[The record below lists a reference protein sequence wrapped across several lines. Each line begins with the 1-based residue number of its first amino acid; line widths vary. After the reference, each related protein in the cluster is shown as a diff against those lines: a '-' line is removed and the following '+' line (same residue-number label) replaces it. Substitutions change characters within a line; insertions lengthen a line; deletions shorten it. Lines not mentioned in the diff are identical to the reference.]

1 LVLLLKLMQKR
12 QMCNRASPQS
22 LSIIVMA
29 LVVVILDLALMVGT
43 QVMSLQRMSLAT
55 RLSVA
60 AMEVSKNSYV
70 E

>member
-29 LVVVILDLALMVGT
+29 LVVVTLDLALMVGT

-55 RLSVA
+55 RLSAA